1 MNWDALGALAE
12 LVAAVAVVVTL
23 FLLLKQLRL
32 NNVQAQQANELARAD
47 SQRDILK
54 QVATHAL
61 LVIENPDLHTDIRA
75 CYQSWEDAPE
85 KAKWNFELGCFVLLH
100 R

>member
-12 LVAAVAVVVTL
+12 LGSAIAVVVTL

-32 NNVQAQQANELARAD
+32 NNVQAQQAYELARAD

-54 QVATHAL
+54 QVATHAM
-61 LVIENPDLHTDIRA
+61 LVIENPCNPLTNRTM
-75 CYQSWEDAPE
+75 
-85 KAKWNFELGCFVLLH
+85 
-100 R
+100 RR